1 MIIVDELK
9 NRALILNSR
18 PNGFPDESNFKLIE
32 FDIPEINLGEF
43 IVKILWLSV
52 DPYMR
57 GRMSDKKSYAPS
69 VEIGDVMVG
78 GAVGKII
85 SSRNL
90 DFEVGDLVVRKAAEV
105 MRMLFVKGIY
115 IDIIRHESFY

>member
-57 GRMSDKKSYAPS
+57 GRMSD
-69 VEIGDVMVG
+69 
-78 GAVGKII
+78 
-85 SSRNL
+85 
-90 DFEVGDLVVRKAAEV
+90 
-105 MRMLFVKGIY
+105 
-115 IDIIRHESFY
+115 

>member
-85 SSRNL
+85 AL
-90 DFEVGDLVVRKAAEV
+90 LQVEILILK
-105 MRMLFVKGIY
+105 
-115 IDIIRHESFY
+115 